1 MLLQMKFFD
10 LSLKIFKMLSKF
22 VEGLEEGLTP
32 LVDDVDPAVE
42 VGEQPLQVLKLGQT
56 LFVFSNKPFR
66 S

>member
-10 LSLKIFKMLSKF
+10 LSLKIFKMLAKF

-42 VGEQPLQVLKLGQT
+42 VSEQPLQVLKLGQT
-56 LFVFSNKPFR
+56 LFVFPNKPFC